1 MHRGDG
7 DDGRACREYGVTD
20 GRVTARLVATALGL
34 AAGPAVALG
43 IARFGYGLL
52 LPAMR
57 ADLGWSY
64 SEAGLAN
71 AANALGYLVGAVLS
85 AAAIGR
91 FGARATATAG
101 LAATVGSTAA
111 TGLVDGFW
119 AICALRFLPG
129 LAGAFVFVAGGVMVA
144 RLAGAAT
151 GQRGL
156 LIGLFYIG
164 PGVGM
169 AIAGL
174 LLPTLVDSHPESW
187 RLGWLVAALAA
198 AALSPLYLLAA
209 RHVPPG
215 ASHGQ
220 AGPALVGATRFVP
233 ALACYFVYALGMIG
247 YLTFVVADLVAD
259 GASAA
264 LVTVFWLCLA
274 AATLPGP
281 WLWQRLLDQVDDG
294 RALAVLCG
302 LMAAGAGLSVIG
314 GLVGS
319 FASALLVGAGMLSV
333 VAATTS
339 LVRKG
344 MAPDAWP
351 AGIAVFTTVFGIG
364 QTIGPWL
371 TGVVSDRFGGL
382 DAGLTASGLLLAA
395 AAAIALLQ
403 KPVFAPGR
411 RP

>member
-1 MHRGDG
+1 MAEERG
-7 DDGRACREYGVTD
+7 
-20 GRVTARLVATALGL
+20 TARLAVTALGL

-52 LPAMR
+52 VPAMR
-57 ADLGWSY
+57 ADLGWTY

-71 AANALGYLVGAVLS
+71 AANAFGYLVGAVLS
-85 AAAIGR
+85 AVAIGR
-91 FGARATATAG
+91 YGARATAVTG
-101 LAATVGSTAA
+101 LVATIASTAA

-144 RLAGAAT
+144 RLAGAAP
-151 GQRGL
+151 GRRGL
-156 LIGLFYIG
+156 LIGLFYVG

-169 AIAGL
+169 AVAGL
-174 LLPTLVDSHPESW
+174 LLPGLVDARPEAW
-187 RLGWLVAALAA
+187 RMGWLAAAVAA
-198 AALSPLYLLAA
+198 AALAPLFLLAA
-209 RHVPPG
+209 RGVPPATDTEEG
-215 ASHGQ
+215 AQVH
-220 AGPALVGATRFVP
+220 VGAWRFVP
-233 ALACYFVYALGMIG
+233 ALASYFVYALGMIG

-264 LVTVFWLCLA
+264 VVTGFWVCLA
-274 AATLPGP
+274 AATFPGP
-281 WLWQRLLDQVDDG
+281 WLWQRLLDRADDG
-294 RALAVLCG
+294 RALALLCG
-302 LMAAGAGLSVIG
+302 LMAAGAGLSVVG
-314 GLVGS
+314 GLAGA
-319 FASALLVGAGMLSV
+319 FASALLVGIGMLAV

-344 MAPDAWP
+344 MEPAAWP

-382 DAGLTASGLLLAA
+382 DAGLTVSAILLAA
-395 AAAIALLQ
+395 AAAVALAQ
-403 KPVFAPGR
+403 KPVSASR
-411 RP
+411 ERP

>member
-1 MHRGDG
+1 MS
-7 DDGRACREYGVTD
+7 REFGVTERR
-20 GRVTARLVATALGL
+20 GAARLVATALGL

-52 LPAMR
+52 VPAMQ

-64 SEAGLAN
+64 AEAGLAN
-71 AANALGYLVGAVLS
+71 AANAFGYLVGAVLS

-101 LAATVGSTAA
+101 LAATIASTAA

-129 LAGAFVFVAGGVMVA
+129 LAGAFVFVAGGVMIA
-144 RLAGAAT
+144 RLAGAVV
-151 GQRGL
+151 GRRGL
-156 LIGLFYIG
+156 LIGLFYVG

-169 AIAGL
+169 AVAGL
-174 LLPTLVDSHPESW
+174 LLPALVDAHPEAW
-187 RLGWLVAALAA
+187 RLGWLAAALAA
-198 AALSPLYLLAA
+198 AALAPLFLLAA
-209 RHVPPG
+209 RHVPRAEASGG
-215 ASHGQ
+215 AGSRH
-220 AGPALVGATRFVP
+220 VGAGRFVP
-233 ALACYFVYALGMIG
+233 ALACYFIYALGMIG

-264 LVTVFWLCLA
+264 LVTAFWVCLA
-274 AATLPGP
+274 AATFPGP
-281 WLWQRLLDQVDDG
+281 WLWQRLLDRRDDG
-294 RALAVLCG
+294 LPLSVQSGMMAVGAVL
-302 LMAAGAGLSVIG
+302 SVVG
-314 GLVGS
+314 GLAGS
-319 FASALLVGAGMLSV
+319 FTSAILVGAGMLSV

-344 MAPDAWP
+344 MEPEAWP

-371 TGVVSDRFGGL
+371 AGVVSDHFGGL
-382 DAGLTASGLLLAA
+382 DAGLTVSAMLLAA
-395 AAAIALLQ
+395 ASAVALLQ
-403 KPVFAPGR
+403 KPVSAAGK